1 MALNAK
7 SSMMGKFL
15 RLIITAVIL
24 LGFNFKVHAELVVE
38 SMVEYVFRL
47 AVLIKMALELGG
59 I

>member
-15 RLIITAVIL
+15 RLIIMAVIL